1 MQRVSNDTYLKV
13 YDVET
18 SLANKDLDVLETT
31 LSFSR
36 ENDESSLGFTAGMYE
51 NITVDGNARYEYIFP
66 NFNYNKSLLS
76 NDDFGSL
83 I

>member
-36 ENDESSLGFTAGMYE
+36 ENDESSL
-51 NITVDGNARYEYIFP
+51 V
-66 NFNYNKSLLS
+66 LLPVCMRT
-76 NDDFGSL
+76 
-83 I
+83 